1 MYEALPTNLG
11 CHNLSTTFLATAAH
25 RTLLA
30 NGVKFVPTPDVL
42 SNMALEKEL
51 DGFVRRTRWRAVF
64 GGSDNNNVAPPLNN
78 NNGAAK
84 APAAASQ
91 HRPQMPAL
99 YRATGTVPPL
109 ADDGVEAWLGKF
121 TAYVRRL
128 GEVRLC
134 NRSAQRNRLGP
145 LPSDPHLRHF
155 NLPYRERLALTALR
169 NSTRFTRV
177 THADGSTTWT
187 PPRLVIANADKNLGL
202 TVMDYDWFHRECLRQ
217 LYNRDFYRELPERL
231 ARARIRA
238 AFQHLTRLVH
248 AGRLVHDLAQV
259 VPAPRRLCRAQ
270 RFLLSRPPTH
280 AEHRVPSFR
289 IIPKV
294 HKTPVAG
301 RPITPAHRYLF
312 SPANEFITQVLH
324 PLVSLVP
331 EILRDSNQLLFELE
345 DAATLDIHPG
355 DEIYLVTGDVESLY
369 TNIPRT
375 ECLDLL
381 RQLPIPAFVLDLLWL
396 VFNNCIV
403 RFAELWFEQHDG
415 FPMGIEPA
423 PDVANLFMWLLVRRL
438 GAPPPQL
445 RLYRRLIDDLFIVW
459 VGSRAS
465 LEAHLVAINALHR
478 RIRVTW
484 TVSDRTADFLD
495 LHLHLGERFYDGQG
509 RLDVTMHQKRLNCY
523 LYIPALSFH
532 KRSQHRAW
540 IKAELLRILRN
551 SSSAVDYKR
560 MRRVFFA
567 RLVQRGHSVSFLREV
582 FSGAFYAHSN
592 RDSLLSAL
600 QARQDRAYAKAVDVV
615 SRCITEAPLDAPLR
629 LAYDAY
635 VATRV
640 PRAPGAR
647 FYATPWLSH
656 ASPGPE
662 ALLLDPET
670 VAAARTRDYKD
681 IFEIF
686 TRDSPPPAFF
696 LPLTSATAGL
706 RWGTLT
712 LTLTRDPLDSASTPE
727 VRDRELRRD
736 PRRILLVLRRP
747 PSLGS
752 RLRFVNPAHA
762 HPEPGPPVPPP
773 APAPKGAAAPPPP
786 PPAPPAPPTH

>member
-1 MYEALPTNLG
+1 MFEALPTNLG
-11 CHNLSTTFLATAAH
+11 CHNLSTTFSATAAH

-30 NGVKFVPTPDVL
+30 NGVKFVPTPNVL

-51 DGFVRRTRWRAVF
+51 DRFVRRTRWRATF
-64 GGSDNNNVAPPLNN
+64 DTDAPNNAPVNN
-78 NNGAAK
+78 NNNAAANPNA
-84 APAAASQ
+84 APAAPPS
-91 HRPQMPAL
+91 RPQMPAL
-99 YRATGTVPPL
+99 YRASNAVPPL
-109 ADDGVEAWLGKF
+109 ADAGVEEWLRKWL
-121 TAYVRRL
+121 AYMRRL

-134 NRSAQRNRLGP
+134 NRSVQSRLGP

-169 NSTRFTRV
+169 NSTRFTRNP
-177 THADGSTTWT
+177 DGTWT
-187 PPRLVIANADKNLGL
+187 PPRLVISNADKNLGL

-217 LYNRDFYRELPERL
+217 LHNRDFYTPLPERL
-231 ARARIRA
+231 ARERVRA
-238 AFQHLTRLVH
+238 AFLHLRRLVY
-248 AGRLVHDLAQV
+248 AGRLVHNPAQA
-259 VPAPRRLCRAQ
+259 VPAPRRLSAAQ

-324 PLVSLVP
+324 PLVSLIP

-345 DAATLDIHPG
+345 DAATLDIYPG

-369 TNIPRT
+369 TNIPRA

-381 RQLPIPAFVLDLLWL
+381 RQLPIPAFVLDLLTL
-396 VFNNCIV
+396 VFENCIV

-465 LEAHLVAINALHR
+465 LEAHLVAINNLHR

-509 RLDVTMHQKRLNCY
+509 RLDVAMHQKRLNCY

-551 SSSAVDYKR
+551 SSSAIDYRR

-567 RLVQRGHSVSFLREV
+567 RLVQRGHAVKFLREV
-582 FSGAFYAHSN
+582 FAGAFYAHGN
-592 RDSLLSAL
+592 RDVLLSAL
-600 QARQDRAYAKAVDVV
+600 QARQDRAYAKAIDVV
-615 SRCITEAPLDAPLR
+615 SRCISPSPLDVRLR
-629 LAYDAY
+629 VAYNAY
-635 VATRV
+635 LEARI

-647 FYATPWLSH
+647 FYATPWLAH

-662 ALLLDPET
+662 ALLLDPEL
-670 VAAARTRDYKD
+670 VALGRARDFNTLFD
-681 IFEIF
+681 IF
-686 TRDSPPPAFF
+686 TRDAPPPAFF

-727 VRDRELRRD
+727 VRVRDNRRD
-736 PRRILLVLRRP
+736 QRRILLVLRRP

-752 RLRFVNPAHA
+752 RLRFVNPEHA
-762 HPEPGPPVPPP
+762 HPEPGAPVPP
-773 APAPKGAAAPPPP
+773 PPPP
-786 PPAPPAPPTH
+786 PPAPPAPAPRKH